1 MYSHQL
7 TTSTPHLIQCWRWW
21 CSIVMQLPMYICTSI
36 VLYVCIIIIYV
47 TITHLLHFLHTT
59 YPPSP
64 SPTPLHFP
72 SLTSTHP
79 HNVLKYLCD
88 ISTVMHFHVAAAWG
102 RYPRVCRCILI
113 ASLLLTYMLLCIC
126 IYTTRRYILY
136 FHIPK
141 GYTPCKYPPRSK
153 GWIYVVK
160 EDTQA
165 IVWILR
171 MLRHIS
177 CVLLVVLSPRHHFPH
192 TMRAYISK
200 RHPALPSA
208 MQSG

>member
-1 MYSHQL
+1 
-7 TTSTPHLIQCWRWW
+7 
-21 CSIVMQLPMYICTSI
+21 MYICTSI
-36 VLYVCIIIIYV
+36 VIYVCIYTIHV
-47 TITHLLHFLHTT
+47 TITHLPHNLHTIF
-59 YPPSP
+59 PPSP
-64 SPTPLHFP
+64 SPTPLHFS
-72 SLTSTHP
+72 SLTSTNP
-79 HNVLKYLCD
+79 QNVLKYLCD

-141 GYTPCKYPPRSK
+141 GYTPCKYPPSWK

-177 CVLLVVLSPRHHFPH
+177 CVLLVVAFSKAPAPPH
-192 TMRAYISK
+192 MRAYISK